1 MTSSIRNRIAA
12 LNIRFLLW
20 SIENRDAN
28 VLYVKEVLLASH
40 VLILTLEK
48 KVWEQMKIKS
58 ILLWPVVNPP
68 SLHHRP
74 CETLQGEV
82 LGNL

>member
-1 MTSSIRNRIAA
+1 MCEHI
-12 LNIRFLLW
+12 
-20 SIENRDAN
+20 
-28 VLYVKEVLLASH
+28 LYVKEVLIS
-40 VLILTLEK
+40 TLEK
-48 KVWEQMKIKS
+48 SLGKMKKKL